1 MKMRKRINLTISHE
15 AFIKYHYIK
24 NKLCVNVSEL
34 ISKTLEN
41 IQIVEKEDG
50 IYVVTSI
57 TVMRVGDQCLR
68 KRENN

>member
-1 MKMRKRINLTISHE
+1 MRKRINLTISHE

-24 NKLCVNVSEL
+24 NKLCINVSEL

-41 IQIVEKEDG
+41 IQIVEKDDG

-57 TVMRVGDQCLR
+57 TIMRAGDQCL
-68 KRENN
+68 KRENK